1 MMDIK
6 TLEMGLSENMNAIL
20 DGKSAGDSVD
30 VTDTFVTQSIIN
42 HPKSK
47 NLKKLNSKDEATEL
61 LEDVLWTIQESKNI
75 SKITDLENK
84 PTRTQIINKI
94 KSNKKNVGVHEQDS
108 INEGLFDFFKRK
120 SPEEPKN
127 TFKIDNPT
135 QEQIKA
141 IMNFYKDIT
150 NKLKPDIIKCINNHP
165 KIKGVFYIDSDD
177 WYAKDCIMSGSYQFS
192 IVSYDLWELKNKNM
206 PKGRDLY
213 DNSEFNTEFEAVF
226 RELKNIIN
234 SSGYGKYDEDGDV
247 EDGTIYI
254 IVNINKLKDYLNKR
268 KLLNSPIIT
277 ESTYDKMNNVLEQ
290 MLDGKIDE
298 FSGQVLTE
306 SIIQSDENIFYN
318 KKAFIDGDI
327 NLCFIVG
334 LSGSGM
340 SRMASEM
347 SKDSEDIEK
356 YDLKDIIH
364 NKGTHDAEYY
374 RNKGY
379 LAYSFFSGPGKRFY
393 LKPDEIKHMLNLSED
408 QYREQLTNAFVD
420 YAVRYANSHKDTKFI
435 IEGVYLHRYIN
446 PSRFRDYAVCI
457 LGTSIAKSM
466 YNSDKNVK
474 EKLKSTLQYAGDDLK
489 LNKFKDM
496 YKDKQ
501 SDDTEDNTGFDDEY
515 EYENSILLSTDL
527 TMHEYAMNLYT
538 ENNLY
543 NNINLSLLLEDNNTQ
558 SSSSGT
564 NQQSST
570 TTSQSPVNNN
580 DRVQSPAPQVDP
592 TKIKQQD
599 ENKVKK
605 AWDWILSMGTK
616 VVEYIKSLFAKSN
629 QNVENIVAQNLQWIQ
644 SNEQIIR
651 DASNWSET
659 ITIQFNGDYQEGL
672 NRFQNTATPAFLEND
687 QFKQA
692 LDKDNMADAIKAV
705 TSGWQGF
712 NYDANNSNLAQ
723 QFENYFLATDR
734 GQFNGNFKQLAD
746 KNWNNLV
753 FESIVKSKAV
763 LEKSK
768 NEINTIQQTI
778 NAANNNI
785 YKEIRDNNKSQ
796 TNMATIN
803 APTGQQSNPE
813 SYIDNNGNWI
823 SIQELS
829 NTTTT
834 NAHNIY
840 NQNVKNQTMNTNSS
854 STNAKIQSTEGK
866 QPSANKNTEY
876 SVYMNRANKFNRIIS
891 AYAAGKYT
899 AVQKIYSNY
908 IKICKAVVDFHNN
921 KQVAAQQN
929 ANNQQNVN
937 QQNATPTATNQNPT
951 T

>member
-1 MMDIK
+1 MIDIK

-84 PTRTQIINKI
+84 PTRTQIINRI
-94 KSNKKNVGVHEQDS
+94 KSNKKNIGVHEQ
-108 INEGLFDFFKRK
+108 
-120 SPEEPKN
+120 
-127 TFKIDNPT
+127 
-135 QEQIKA
+135 
-141 IMNFYKDIT
+141 
-150 NKLKPDIIKCINNHP
+150 
-165 KIKGVFYIDSDD
+165 
-177 WYAKDCIMSGSYQFS
+177 
-192 IVSYDLWELKNKNM
+192 
-206 PKGRDLY
+206 
-213 DNSEFNTEFEAVF
+213 
-226 RELKNIIN
+226 
-234 SSGYGKYDEDGDV
+234 
-247 EDGTIYI
+247 
-254 IVNINKLKDYLNKR
+254 
-268 KLLNSPIIT
+268 
-277 ESTYDKMNNVLEQ
+277 MNNILEQ
-290 MLDGKIDE
+290 MLEGKIDE

-318 KKAFIDGDI
+318 KKSFIDGDI

-347 SKDSEDIEK
+347 SKDSEVIEK

-364 NKGTHDAEYY
+364 NKGTHDADYY
-374 RNKGY
+374 RDKGY

-446 PSRFRDYAVCI
+446 PSRFRDYAVCV

-466 YNSDKNVK
+466 YNSDKSAK
-474 EKLKSTLQYAGDDLK
+474 EKLKSTFQYAGDDLK

-501 SDDTEDNTGFDDEY
+501 SDDTEEDSGFDDEY
-515 EYENSILLSTDL
+515 EYENSILLSTDS

-543 NNINLSLLLEDNNTQ
+543 NSINLSLLLEDDN
-558 SSSSGT
+558 
-564 NQQSST
+564 NQQSSESGT
-570 TTSQSPVNNN
+570 NPQSGTTSQSPVNNN
-580 DRVQSPAPQVDP
+580 DRVQPPSPQVDP
-592 TKIKQQD
+592 TKAKQQD

-616 VVEYIKSLFAKSN
+616 VVEYIKSLFTKSN

-651 DASNWSET
+651 DPSNWSET

-692 LDKDNMADAIKAV
+692 LDKDNMGDAIKAV

-712 NYDANNSNLAQ
+712 NYDANNRLSRSHIRFSFRFILQLNF
-723 QFENYFLATDR
+723 QFTFSL
-734 GQFNGNFKQLAD
+734 
-746 KNWNNLV
+746 
-753 FESIVKSKAV
+753 
-763 LEKSK
+763 
-768 NEINTIQQTI
+768 
-778 NAANNNI
+778 
-785 YKEIRDNNKSQ
+785 
-796 TNMATIN
+796 
-803 APTGQQSNPE
+803 
-813 SYIDNNGNWI
+813 
-823 SIQELS
+823 
-829 NTTTT
+829 
-834 NAHNIY
+834 
-840 NQNVKNQTMNTNSS
+840 
-854 STNAKIQSTEGK
+854 
-866 QPSANKNTEY
+866 
-876 SVYMNRANKFNRIIS
+876 
-891 AYAAGKYT
+891 
-899 AVQKIYSNY
+899 
-908 IKICKAVVDFHNN
+908 
-921 KQVAAQQN
+921 
-929 ANNQQNVN
+929 
-937 QQNATPTATNQNPT
+937 
-951 T
+951 